1 MEKIL
6 KPMSGYLALI
16 ISLALLVAGGFL
28 FVNGLSDENGTFIVL
43 GILSFILFIF
53 YKRFNDYSTQ
63 SFQSFE
69 LFLENMWEA

>member
-28 FVNGLSDENGTFIVL
+28 FVNGLSDENGTFF
-43 GILSFILFIF
+43 GIIEHDNIFDDLPVYVESFH
-53 YKRFNDYSTQ
+53 
-63 SFQSFE
+63 
-69 LFLENMWEA
+69 